1 MDSDRIVFKVH
12 NQLVSLKPEVISDQ
26 YEYKYPAIDD
36 KKKPSITLGK
46 APDLKTAYK
55 SILSGM
61 NAAKLDPDDV
71 CSYLAA
77 AMVFFEGICPEDWTS
92 YGINIAKKGDKI
104 TPAVLVDIQRT
115 NTEGNWAQAG
125 GQDLTRDPTTPEHAS
140 LVGLLLC
147 LYRLSKIVGQNTG
160 NYKTNVAE
168 RMEQIFETAPFVKIV
183 EHHTLMTTHKMCA
196 NWSTIPNFRFL
207 AGVYDMFFSRIE
219 HLYSAIR
226 VGTVVTAYEDCSG
239 LVSFTTFIR
248 QINLTA
254 RDAVL
259 YFFHKNF
266 EEEIKRMFEPG
277 QETAVPHSYFIHF
290 RSLGLSGKSP
300 YSSNAVGHTFNL
312 IHFVGCYMGQV
323 RSLNA
328 TVIQSC
334 APHEM
339 SVLGGYLG
347 EEFFGRG
354 TFERRFFRD
363 EKELQD
369 YEAAEATKIDLALED
384 DGTVNSDDEDFFSGE
399 TRSPEA
405 VYSRIMMSGGRLKK
419 SHIKRYISVSSNHQ
433 ARPNSFAEFLNKTYA
448 SDTR

>member
-1 MDSDRIVFKVH
+1 MDADKIVFKVN
-12 NQLVSLKPEVISDQ
+12 NQVVSLKPEIIVDQ
-26 YEYKYPAIDD
+26 YEYKYPAIKDL
-36 KKKPSITLGK
+36 KKPSITLGK
-46 APDLKTAYK
+46 TPDLNKAYK
-55 SILSGM
+55 SVLSGM

-77 AMVFFEGICPEDWTS
+77 AMQFFEGTCPEDWVS
-92 YGINIAKKGDKI
+92 YGILIARKGDKI
-104 TPAVLVDIQRT
+104 TPDSLVDIRRT
-115 NTEGNWAQAG
+115 DVEGNWALTG
-125 GQDLTRDPTTPEHAS
+125 GMELTRDPTVSEHAS
-140 LVGLLLC
+140 LVGLLLS
-147 LYRLSKIVGQNTG
+147 LYRLSKISGQNTG
-160 NYKTNVAE
+160 NYKTNIAD
-168 RMEQIFETAPFVKIV
+168 RIEQIFETAPFIKIV

-207 AGVYDMFFSRIE
+207 AGTYDMFFSRVE

-239 LVSFTTFIR
+239 LVSFTGFIK

-254 RDAVL
+254 REAIL

-300 YSSNAVGHTFNL
+300 YSSNAVGHVFNL

-328 TVIQSC
+328 TVIAAC

-347 EEFFGRG
+347 EEFFGKG

-363 EKELQD
+363 EKELQE
-369 YEAAEATKIDLALED
+369 YEAAELTKTDVALAD
-384 DGTVNSDDEDFFSGE
+384 DRTVDSDDEDYFSGE

-405 VYSRIMMSGGRLKK
+405 VYTRIMMNGGRLKR
-419 SHIKRYISVSSNHQ
+419 SHIRRYVSVSSNHQ
-433 ARPNSFAEFLNKTYA
+433 VRPNSFAEFLNKTYS
-448 SDTR
+448 SDS

>member
-1 MDSDRIVFKVH
+1 MDSDKIVFKVH
-12 NQLVSLKPEVISDQ
+12 NQIVSLKPEIISDQ
-26 YEYKYPAIDD
+26 YEYKYPAITDG
-36 KKKPSITLGK
+36 KKPGITLGK
-46 APDLKTAYK
+46 APDLSTAYK

-77 AMVFFEGICPEDWTS
+77 AMQFFEGVCPEDWVS
-92 YGINIAKKGDKI
+92 YGIIIAKKGETI
-104 TPAVLVDIQRT
+104 TPNVLVDITRT
-115 NTEGNWAQAG
+115 NVEGNWAQAG
-125 GQDLTRDPTTPEHAS
+125 GADMTRDPTIAEHAS

-147 LYRLSKIVGQNTG
+147 LYRLSKIVGQNTA
-160 NYKTNVAE
+160 NYKTNVAD
-168 RMEQIFETAPFVKIV
+168 RMEQIFETAPFIKVV

-207 AGVYDMFFSRIE
+207 AGTYDMFFARIE

-239 LVSFTTFIR
+239 LVSFTGFIK
-248 QINLTA
+248 QINLSA
-254 RDAVL
+254 RDALL

-290 RSLGLSGKSP
+290 RALGLSGKSP

-312 IHFVGCYMGQV
+312 IHFIGCYMGQI

-328 TVIQSC
+328 TVIQTC

-347 EEFFGRG
+347 EEFFGKG

-363 EKELQD
+363 EKEMQD
-369 YEAAEATKIDLALED
+369 YAELEGAKVEASLAD
-384 DGTVNSDDEDFFSGE
+384 DGTVDSDDEEFFSGE

-405 VYSRIMMSGGRLKK
+405 VYSRIMMNNGRLRK
-419 SHIKRYISVSSNHQ
+419 SHIQRYVSVSSNHQ
-433 ARPNSFAEFLNKTYA
+433 ARPNSFAEFLNKVY
-448 SDTR
+448 SESS

>member
-1 MDSDRIVFKVH
+1 MDADKIVFRVVYH
-12 NQLVSLKPEVISDQ
+12 VVSLKPEIIVDQ
-26 YEYKYPAIDD
+26 YEYKYPAIKDL
-36 KKKPSITLGK
+36 KKPSITLGK
-46 APDLKTAYK
+46 APDLNKAYK
-55 SILSGM
+55 SVLSGM

-77 AMVFFEGICPEDWTS
+77 AMQFFEGTCPEDWNS
-92 YGINIAKKGDKI
+92 YGILIARKGDKI
-104 TPAVLVDIQRT
+104 TPDSLVDIKRT
-115 NTEGNWAQAG
+115 DVEGNWALTG
-125 GQDLTRDPTTPEHAS
+125 GMELTRDPTVSEHAS
-140 LVGLLLC
+140 LVGLLLS
-147 LYRLSKIVGQNTG
+147 LYRLSKISGQSTG
-160 NYKTNVAE
+160 NYKTNIAD
-168 RMEQIFETAPFVKIV
+168 RIEQIFGTAPFVKIV

-207 AGVYDMFFSRIE
+207 AGTYDMFFSRIE

-239 LVSFTTFIR
+239 LVSFTGFIK

-254 RDAVL
+254 KEAIL

-266 EEEIKRMFEPG
+266 EEEIRRMFEPG

-300 YSSNAVGHTFNL
+300 YSSNAVGHVFNL
-312 IHFVGCYMGQV
+312 IHLVGCYMGQA

-328 TVIQSC
+328 TVIAAC

-347 EEFFGRG
+347 EEFFGKG
-354 TFERRFFRD
+354 TLGRRFFRD
-363 EKELQD
+363 EKELQE
-369 YEAAEATKIDLALED
+369 YEAAELTKTDLALAD
-384 DGTVNSDDEDFFSGE
+384 DGTVNSDDEDYFSGE

-405 VYSRIMMSGGRLKK
+405 VYTRIMMNGGRLKR
-419 SHIKRYISVSSNHQ
+419 SHIRRYVSVSSNHQ
-433 ARPNSFAEFLNKTYA
+433 ARPNSFAEFLNKTYS
-448 SDTR
+448 SDS

>member
-1 MDSDRIVFKVH
+1 MDADKIVFKVN
-12 NQLVSLKPEVISDQ
+12 NQVVSLKPEIIVDQ
-26 YEYKYPAIDD
+26 HEYKYPAIKDL
-36 KKKPSITLGK
+36 KKPCITLGK
-46 APDLKTAYK
+46 APDLNKAYK
-55 SILSGM
+55 SVLSGM
-61 NAAKLDPDDV
+61 SAAKLDPDDV

-77 AMVFFEGICPEDWTS
+77 AMQFFEGTCPEDWTS
-92 YGINIAKKGDKI
+92 YGIVIARKGDKI
-104 TPAVLVDIQRT
+104 TPGSLVEIKRT
-115 NTEGNWAQAG
+115 DVEGNWALTG
-125 GQDLTRDPTTPEHAS
+125 GMELTRDPTVPEHAS
-140 LVGLLLC
+140 LVGLLLS
-147 LYRLSKIVGQNTG
+147 LYRLSKISGQNTG
-160 NYKTNVAE
+160 NYKTNIAD
-168 RMEQIFETAPFVKIV
+168 RIEQIFETAPFVKIV

-207 AGVYDMFFSRIE
+207 AGTYDMFFSRIE

-239 LVSFTTFIR
+239 LVSFTGFIK

-254 RDAVL
+254 REAIL

-266 EEEIKRMFEPG
+266 EEEIRRMFEPG

-300 YSSNAVGHTFNL
+300 YSSNAVGHVFNL
-312 IHFVGCYMGQV
+312 IHFVGCYTGQV

-328 TVIQSC
+328 TVIAAC

-347 EEFFGRG
+347 EEFFGKG

-363 EKELQD
+363 EKELQE
-369 YEAAEATKIDLALED
+369 YEAAELTKTDVALAD
-384 DGTVNSDDEDFFSGE
+384 DGTVNSDDEDYFSGE

-405 VYSRIMMSGGRLKK
+405 VYTRIMKNGGRLKR
-419 SHIKRYISVSSNHQ
+419 SHIRRYVSVSSNHQ
-433 ARPNSFAEFLNKTYA
+433 ARPNSFAEFLNKTYS
-448 SDTR
+448 SDS

>member
-1 MDSDRIVFKVH
+1 MDADRIVFKVH
-12 NQLVSLKPEVISDQ
+12 NQLVSVKPEVIVDQ
-26 YEYKYPAIDD
+26 YEYKYPAIKDR
-36 KKKPSITLGK
+36 KKPSITLEK
-46 APDLKTAYK
+46 APDLNRAYK
-55 SILSGM
+55 SILSGI
-61 NAAKLDPDDV
+61 NAARLDPDDV

-77 AMVFFEGICPEDWTS
+77 AMALFEGICPDDWES
-92 YGINIAKKGDKI
+92 YGILIARKGDKI
-104 TPAVLVDIQRT
+104 TPANLVNIQRT
-115 NTEGNWAQAG
+115 DVEGNWALAG
-125 GQDLTRDPTTPEHAS
+125 GQDVIKDPTTAEHAS

-147 LYRLSKIVGQNTG
+147 LYRLSKVSGQNTG
-160 NYKTNVAE
+160 NYKTNVAD

-196 NWSTIPNFRFL
+196 NWSTIPNFRSL
-207 AGVYDMFFSRIE
+207 AGTYDMFFSRIE

-239 LVSFTTFIR
+239 LVSFTGFIR

-254 RDAVL
+254 KEAIL

-300 YSSNAVGHTFNL
+300 YSSNAVGHVFNL
-312 IHFVGCYMGQV
+312 IHFVGSYMGQV

-328 TVIQSC
+328 TVIATC

-347 EEFFGRG
+347 EEFFGKG

-363 EKELQD
+363 ERELAEH
-369 YEAAEATKIDLALED
+369 EAIESTKTDVALAD
-384 DGTVNSDDEDFFSGE
+384 DGTVNSDDEELYSGG
-399 TRSPEA
+399 TRTPEA
-405 VYSRIMMSGGRLKK
+405 VYTRIMVNGGKLQK
-419 SHIKRYISVSSNHQ
+419 SHIKRYVSVSSNHQ
-433 ARPNSFAEFLNKTYA
+433 ARPNSFAEFLNKTYS
-448 SDTR
+448 SDPR